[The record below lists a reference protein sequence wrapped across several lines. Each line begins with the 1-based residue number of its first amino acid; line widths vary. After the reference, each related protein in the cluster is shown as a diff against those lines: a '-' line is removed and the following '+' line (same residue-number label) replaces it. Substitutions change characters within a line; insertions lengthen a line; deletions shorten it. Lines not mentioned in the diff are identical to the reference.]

1 MKIIESLLQ
10 ELLKI
15 LVTLIVFLLF
25 IAFFYSLYLGLND
38 KSLFSNNSEVKSQ
51 PFEDI
56 ILGRILQKVEDK
68 NYTYHKTSA
77 LAIARFIE
85 KYSKNKESIDLQK
98 AREYVK
104 ELSNQYEEDKF
115 ISLFAK
121 EYSNSIEKVLQNPKI
136 IELTISDDPYN
147 IIEKVTDTFIK
158 EFDKKYVHPNQN
170 DLFAILGIQ
179 REPIPYLS
187 LSIKALEYI
196 IILLSFLLLL
206 KIHEKIDKID

>member
-1 MKIIESLLQ
+1 MKKIEILLQ
-10 ELLKI
+10 DFLKI

-25 IAFFYSLYLGLND
+25 IVFFYSLYLGLND

-56 ILGRILQKVEDK
+56 ILGKILQKVEDK
-68 NYTYHKTSA
+68 NHTYHKISA

-136 IELTISDDPYN
+136 IELTISDDPYS

-158 EFDKKYVHPNQN
+158 EFDKKYVYPNQN

-187 LSIKALEYI
+187 LSVKALEYI

>member
-1 MKIIESLLQ
+1 MKKIESLLQ
-10 ELLKI
+10 KLLKI
-15 LVTLIVFLLF
+15 LVTLIVSLLF
-25 IAFFYSLYLGLND
+25 IAFFYSLYLGVND
-38 KSLFSNNSEVKSQ
+38 KFLFSNNSEVKSQ

-56 ILGRILQKVEDK
+56 ILGKITQKVEDK

-121 EYSNSIEKVLQNPKI
+121 EYSNSIEKILQNPKI

-158 EFDKKYVHPNQN
+158 EFDKKYVYPNQN

-179 REPIPYLS
+179 LEPIPYLS
-187 LSIKALEYI
+187 LSVKALEYI